1 MSSAWAGAAVGA
13 GPSSRLWVIK
23 QVQAWMSLI
32 TNQVKGLI
40 FFLSATEVSLLRGV
54 CVGHFP
60 TSHRSIGLQQLLVSS
75 GHKKL
80 SLLRAADTSSPPPG
94 SFCLSRGC
102 RLKAQ
107 CS

>member
-60 TSHRSIGLQQLLVSS
+60 TPHRSMGVQQLLVSS
-75 GHKKL
+75 GHNNL
-80 SLLRAADTSSPPPG
+80 PLLRAADTSSPPPG
-94 SFCLSRGC
+94 SFCLSQGC
-102 RLKAQ
+102 RLQAQ